1 MRRGKIR
8 LFFNFVKSI
17 LLKVLIVIAVGSA
30 ISWFGGWREITQYVN
45 VLTTIGA
52 LIIVFGVISI
62 FGDWKGR
69 ANFGYLYGRS
79 AGKEETIK
87 YASNEI
93 SDTVNKYLS
102 TFYYI
107 IIGLI
112 TVGIAIFIDKT
123 F

>member
-1 MRRGKIR
+1 M
-8 LFFNFVKSI
+8 KSI
-17 LLKVLIVIAVGSA
+17 LLKVLIVIVVASL
-30 ISWFGGWREITQYVN
+30 ISWFAGWREITQYVN

-62 FGDWKGR
+62 LGDWKGR

-102 TFYYI
+102 SLYYFI
-107 IIGLI
+107 LGLI
-112 TVGIAIFIDKT
+112 VIGTAVLIDKI